1 MRATKNNLQYQKAS
15 LDFEALV
22 KTATIAVRW
31 SLENIEK
38 NIALLKNEPEKSLSY
53 LFAERI
59 KDTATELV
67 TITETYSTL
76 MGAIDR
82 PILEIVSKP
91 KIEEEK
97 E

>member
-82 PILEIVSKP
+82 PILEIVNKP